1 MISLT
6 LICSAL
12 HFSQPKKCN
21 HSIPLKWNHS
31 IPFHAVSEPN
41 TPLHCCELLS
51 IHGHT
56 LPLTSSTICI
66 SLSQSHSISLLRSVP
81 ILMQAET
88 AAPLLKWM
96 QNEAN
101 EAAVRTMVP
110 APSSENLYKHE
121 AMGQLG
127 GDLLMNLVYFLN
139 PHTWFYY
146 YLFNY
151 CWLCLMLTKSSETL
165 RLLTIIIH

>member
-1 MISLT
+1 LQLLITILRQMISLT
-6 LICSAL
+6 LICSAH

-51 IHGHT
+51 IHSHT

-81 ILMQAET
+81 ILMQADT
-88 AAPLLKWM
+88 TTPLSKWT
-96 QNEAN
+96 QNEAD

-110 APSSENLYKHE
+110 PPSFENLCKHE
-121 AMGQLG
+121 ATG
-127 GDLLMNLVYFLN
+127 
-139 PHTWFYY
+139 
-146 YLFNY
+146 
-151 CWLCLMLTKSSETL
+151 
-165 RLLTIIIH
+165 